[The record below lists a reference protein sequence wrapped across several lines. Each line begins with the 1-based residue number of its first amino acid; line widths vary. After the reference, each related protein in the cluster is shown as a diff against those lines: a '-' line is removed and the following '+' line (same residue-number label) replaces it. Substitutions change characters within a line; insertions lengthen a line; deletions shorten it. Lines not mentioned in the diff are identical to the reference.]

1 MIPAYQAEDWIADA
15 IHSARA
21 QTWPNKEIIV
31 VDDGSTDGTLRVA
44 SRFSSNAV
52 KVVSQPNQ
60 GACAARNKAFSL
72 CQGDYIQWLDADDL
86 LAPDKI
92 AKQFEKIDRCRSKTT
107 LLCSAWG
114 RCYYRS
120 EKAKFTPTP
129 LWQDLQPVEWLI
141 RKYENNLWMSP
152 ESWLVSRELSEAAG
166 PWDIRLL
173 RNNDGEYFDRV
184 VCASDGIRFVPEAR
198 SYLRTVNFH
207 SISSDLHLSE
217 QKLESMFLSLA
228 LGIGY
233 LRALE
238 DSERTRAACLKQLK
252 ASLIYFYAETP
263 EVVEKVGKLA
273 KELGGKLGVPEL
285 SWKYSMIQRA
295 FGWKVAKKAQRAAA
309 KAKTGFLM
317 RWDRLQQFKPL
328 VDREPPVE
336 KVSESVLSI

>member
-207 SISSDLHLSE
+207 SISSDLHGAPTA
-217 QKLESMFLSLA
+217 KLVSRLTPIGTGRVMVNGHDWAARSMDPL
-228 LGIGY
+228 
-233 LRALE
+233 
-238 DSERTRAACLKQLK
+238 
-252 ASLIYFYAETP
+252 P
-263 EVVEKVGKLA
+263 VGKPPDREA
-273 KELGGKLGVPEL
+273 HRRGIRVISELVLNHT
-285 SWKYSMIQRA
+285 SDQHAWFQRA
-295 FGWKVAKKAQRAAA
+295 RRARPGSPARNFYVWNDNSEKYKDARIIFKDFETSNLTWDPVANLNYQ
-309 KAKTGFLM
+309 
-317 RWDRLQQFKPL
+317 W
-328 VDREPPVE
+328 
-336 KVSESVLSI
+336 